1 MPKLQIVP
9 INVKNQ
15 TDEQLSPENET
26 LPVFYMSDYSIMALR
41 VNKYHKAIQMLENL
55 NFRLDK
61 SSTGVNL
68 ISDNFGQIEKVI
80 RLLQDNRIQYDL
92 SDIVTR
98 IYQG

>member
-1 MPKLQIVP
+1 MLKLQIVP
-9 INVKNQ
+9 NDSNNQ
-15 TDEQLSPENET
+15 TDELLCPENNS

-41 VNKYHKAIQMLENL
+41 VNKFHETIQMLENIHY
-55 NFRLDK
+55 RLDK

-80 RLLQDNRIQYDL
+80 RLLQDNRIQCDF
-92 SDIVTR
+92 SDIVTH